1 MDNKLG
7 LNKMNK
13 TLIALAVS
21 AAAVATGAY
30 AEGVNQSADKAGSTV
45 YSAKGTSLEIG
56 GRAEARLSM
65 KDGKADD
72 KSRVR
77 LNFLGKA
84 EINDSLYGVGF
95 YEGEFTTADNGS
107 GSDLDNRYTYAGIGG
122 TFGEVTY
129 GKNDGALGVITDFT
143 DIMSYH
149 GNSAADKIAVA
160 DRTDN
165 MLAYKGQFADLGVK
179 ASYRFADRTT
189 PADQFSDNNED
200 GYSLS
205 AIYAFG
211 DTGFNVGAG
220 YADQNDSN
228 EYMLAASYRMENLY
242 FAGLFTDGEKN
253 FDSLS
258 NGNNSVVSGK
268 FTGIQDYTGYELAA
282 AYKLGQAAFT
292 TTYNNAE
299 TANDT
304 SANNVAIDATYY
316 FKPNFRTYISY
327 NFNLLDAGDKLG
339 NSTVSKIDA
348 EDELAIGLRYDF

>member
-21 AAAVATGAY
+21 AAAVATG
-30 AEGVNQSADKAGSTV
+30 VNAGEI
-45 YSAKGTSLEIG
+45 YNQDGASLTMG
-56 GRAEARLSM
+56 GRAEARLSL
-65 KDGKADD
+65 KDGKAED

-84 EINDSLYGVGF
+84 EINDSLYGIGF
-95 YEGEFTTADNGS
+95 YEGEFTTNDSVSYENEKES

-122 TFGEVTY
+122 TYGEVTY

-143 DIMSYH
+143 DIMAYH

-165 MLAYKGQFADLGVK
+165 MLAYKGQFGDLGVK
-179 ASYRFADRTT
+179 ASFRFADRTENKAT
-189 PADQFSDNNED
+189 DKFEDNGKD

-205 AIYAFG
+205 AVYAFG
-211 DTGFNVGAG
+211 DTGFNIGAG
-220 YADQNDSN
+220 YADQDTQDQ
-228 EYMLAASYRMENLY
+228 YMLAASYAIADFY
-242 FAGLFTDGEKN
+242 FAGLFTDGEKAAT
-253 FDSLS
+253 
-258 NGNNSVVSGK
+258 NG
-268 FTGIQDYTGYELAA
+268 DYTGYELAA
-282 AYKLGQAAFT
+282 GYKLGQAAFT
-292 TTYNNAE
+292 ATYNNAE
-299 TANDT
+299 TNDET
-304 SANNVAIDATYY
+304 SANNFAIDATYY

-327 NFNLLDAGDKLG
+327 NFNMIDAGDVLG
-339 NSTVSKIDA
+339 KVGGNGVATKINA